1 MKKALVDWLRTQDK
15 EFVNFVVNDD
25 MLGNGQFS
33 IEDLIALDLKYNPED
48 DINDRSDE

>member
-1 MKKALVDWLRTQDK
+1 MKKKLVEWLRTQDK

-33 IEDLIALDLKYNPED
+33 VEDLIALDLKYNPED
-48 DINDRSDE
+48 LKDDRSDE